1 MLIRFM
7 WQVAGFALLYSLAM
21 LATLPFLVY
30 FGQPKPWQK
39 VAEFLLSFPLDNE
52 KLGLFS
58 FAGAAMIVC
67 LNGLLWGVV
76 FVGVARLFHM
86 LIGLIIK

>member
-1 MLIRFM
+1 M
-7 WQVAGFALLYSLAM
+7 WQVAGFAVLYSLVM

-39 VAEFLLSFPLDNE
+39 VVEFLLSFPLDNE

-58 FAGAAMIVC
+58 FAGAAVIVF

-76 FVGVARLFHM
+76 FVSVSRLIQM
-86 LIGLIIK
+86 IIGLIIK